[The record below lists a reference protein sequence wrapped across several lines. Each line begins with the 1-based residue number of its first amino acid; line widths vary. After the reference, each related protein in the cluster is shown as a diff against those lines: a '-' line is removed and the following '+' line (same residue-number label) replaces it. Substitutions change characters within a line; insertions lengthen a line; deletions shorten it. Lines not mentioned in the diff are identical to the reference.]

1 LYLQEGPS
9 LIDQVK
15 VRHAPC
21 QVYGRNK
28 EVAKAAQI
36 GQATT
41 GDPNSKL
48 LRLRKEHP
56 MTNEMTIL
64 SEGVILDDMVIE
76 EMEEVVAPAIY
87 ATAG

>member
-1 LYLQEGPS
+1 
-9 LIDQVK
+9 
-15 VRHAPC
+15 
-21 QVYGRNK
+21 
-28 EVAKAAQI
+28 
-36 GQATT
+36 
-41 GDPNSKL
+41 
-48 LRLRKEHP
+48 